1 MDPLE
6 KKRFDVAKQLLF
18 GCKRTA
24 EEEVTI
30 QLSHATMVLGT
41 DKVEKIVLK
50 KNELQTKRRVR
61 RKIRR
66 GNVGYG
72 TFNRIELID
81 ALETSGVLDE
91 GTIGMVPEKRFAAGR
106 LRSTSTVVRDAWA
119 D

>member
-1 MDPLE
+1 MDPIE
-6 KKRFDVAKQLLF
+6 KKRFEVAKQLLF

-30 QLSHATMVLGT
+30 QLSHATMVLGV
-41 DKVEKIVLK
+41 DKVEKICLK
-50 KNELQTKRRVR
+50 KNNLQTKRRVR

-66 GNVGYG
+66 GITGLG

-81 ALETSGVLDE
+81 AIETAGVLDE
-91 GTIGMVPEKRFAAGR
+91 ATISSQPTKRFAAGR
-106 LRSTSTVVRDAWA
+106 VRSSSTVVRDAWA